1 MPMSRRR
8 CRLRGTMDELTSI
21 RIDKWLW
28 AARFFKTR
36 SLAATAIDGGKVD
49 VNGDRAKRSKELKVG
64 DVVQVRIGPYVHEVT
79 VQGLAARRGS
89 AAVASELYV
98 ESAASVAARAA
109 RRDQLALL
117 PSAFSPAAARP
128 TKKDRRA
135 LKRFRGQ

>member
-1 MPMSRRR
+1 
-8 CRLRGTMDELTSI
+8 MDDLTSI

-36 SLAATAIDGGKVD
+36 TLAAAAIDGGKVD
-49 VNGDRAKRSKELKVG
+49 VNGDRAKRSKELKLG
-64 DVVQVRIGPYVHEVT
+64 DTVAVRIGPYLHEVT
-79 VQGLAARRGS
+79 VRGLAERRGS
-89 AAVASELYV
+89 AAVASELY
-98 ESAASVAARAA
+98 EELPASVAARAA
-109 RRDQLALL
+109 RREQLALL